1 MIRNSVRHY
10 SRKNCRFTTLI
21 LNSKVLH
28 IKRLFIVFTSRIHF
42 TQAFFAVKLFKNQF
56 QKAAKKSCCIMFFVK
71 INHPKFIFEPKLY
84 MQNCDKLCTTAK
96 LKRLFVQTT

>member
-1 MIRNSVRHY
+1 MWKPFFKEKLYIYNLDFELKSASYKASFHCFYKQDSFYAGFLCGKIIQESV
-10 SRKNCRFTTLI
+10 
-21 LNSKVLH
+21 SK
-28 IKRLFIVFTSRIHF
+28 SG
-42 TQAFFAVKLFKNQF
+42 
-56 QKAAKKSCCIMFFVK
+56 KKSCCIMFFVK